1 MKKQISAA
9 VMIFSIIAAPSM
21 AQGVDKQAFEAKVF
35 DVQADKPLQ
44 LAELSKQEMKE
55 TEGAALW
62 FAPALAVTLGGGA
75 IGAWGNHA
83 HSYARTGQPA
93 SVSSTLNATG
103 NGMMVG
109 ASLYGAGRVGSF
121 AKHGR
126 EIKIGNNFRIAPF
139 GNRTGHQYGKYPH
152 YHRRVIDS
160 AGKPIPGQGI
170 SRHRPWETKSTDTSW
185 KNRF

>member
-44 LAELSKQEMKE
+44 LAELSKKEMKE

-109 ASLYGAGRVGSF
+109 ASLYGAGRVGSV
-121 AKHGR
+121 AKNLKFDG
-126 EIKIGNNFRIAPF
+126 P
-139 GNRTGHQYGKYPH
+139 
-152 YHRRVIDS
+152 S
-160 AGKPIPGQGI
+160 AGLKYGNGRVFGVRHNSQPVFRVDYHKNPSPTKLHIHSAPNI
-170 SRHRPWETKSTDTSW
+170 KAHRPWNAPW
-185 KNRF
+185 KKY